1 MSDWS
6 DIPESAWKRREPSDV
21 LRDALT
27 QRAHSRSE
35 LVALVGSEWM
45 FKEGMKTLG
54 DLIERALYNGVA
66 YFRIK
71 PDGQGP
77 QETIKP

>member
-1 MSDWS
+1 MTGLP
-6 DIPESAWKRREPSDV
+6 DIPESAWRRQEPAAIV
-21 LRDALT
+21 RAALAK
-27 QRAHSRSE
+27 RAHSRSE